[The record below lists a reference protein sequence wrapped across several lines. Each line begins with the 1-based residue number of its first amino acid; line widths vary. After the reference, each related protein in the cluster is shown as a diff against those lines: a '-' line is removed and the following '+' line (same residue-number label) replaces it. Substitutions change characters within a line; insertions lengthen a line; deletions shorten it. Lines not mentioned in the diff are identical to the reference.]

1 MVLPRSLSAV
11 ADVPFFFV
19 VDPPDLGDFIDYVDF
34 PLMLDL
40 VVDLVA
46 LGLSILLPPLLFL
59 LPQLPIRQVIPIQ
72 IILTHMLKIVDHSEL
87 VMLFVRLFFGG

>member
-1 MVLPRSLSAV
+1 
-11 ADVPFFFV
+11 VPFFFV
-19 VDPPDLGDFIDYVDF
+19 VDSSDLGDFIDYVDF

-46 LGLSILLPPLLFL
+46 LSLSILLPPLLLL

-87 VMLFVRLFFGG
+87 VMLFV